1 MYSLWKFFLTKRN
14 FSYLLLGS
22 LIIAGLFSLSAIPK
36 ESAPEVRIP
45 VGIVSTVLPGASA
58 IDVETLVTNKIE
70 DALSGNLKNVDKITS
85 VSRENVSIIT
95 VQFNSDADLDK
106 SIQDLKDK
114 VDRVKSE
121 LPDEANDPIV
131 SDVDFVNQPI
141 YTFSIGSE
149 ISEEELNKLADSL
162 EEDLKQVQGVSTVS
176 VVGKRDRQVSVI
188 ARKEALASFGLG
200 LTDIV
205 NALSR
210 ANAELPVGSIELDGV
225 NYGIQFKGD
234 IKDPN
239 EIQNLPILSKNGHA
253 IYVRDVADVIVGLSK
268 QSSISRVS
276 ADGKPSEPSLSVAV
290 FKRTGGNIANVTD
303 AVGKRLEELQK
314 PGELLEGVTV
324 NTTLDSG
331 EELRKSLFELT
342 RTGIEAIVLVMIVL
356 FLTVGWREA
365 LVAGSSIPISFV
377 IAFIGLNYSG
387 NTLNFVSL
395 FSLILAMGILV
406 DAGIVVV
413 ESMYTFVTKGNSPKE
428 SAFLAVKTYQ
438 APLTA
443 GIMAT
448 VLMFF
453 PLFFISGIV
462 GQFIATIPF
471 TIIFVLL
478 ASLFVALVFVPV
490 LGVSFL
496 STEEK
501 GHAGHSWQDEWFY
514 KLQNWYVAFLTRI
527 FANRRLQK
535 QIILVLA
542 IGFFVSPLFPISGLV
557 KVIFF
562 PGEDV
567 DYVIVEDELP
577 QGTALSR
584 TDLEM
589 RKIEEF
595 LYDEPD
601 IAAFSTSVGA
611 SSEFSNNPT
620 ADTKFGNI
628 FINLKK
634 DRKMTSSEMVE
645 HLREKLAGINTSEIR
660 VSEPSGGPPVG
671 TPIVIKFRG
680 DDLDAINSLA
690 DQSARILRS
699 IKGTA
704 NVTASTKDS
713 ETEFVLT
720 IDKAKAISLGID
732 PSTVAFTL
740 RAAVNGTK
748 ATSIKTSGNDIDI
761 VVSANLNPNYVTP
774 EDTTKTTIDSIQN
787 MQIASPNG
795 PVLLGTLL
803 STKLDTAS
811 AAITHD
817 ERKRVATA
825 ASDLSAT
832 GNTAEINAEFKKRAA
847 TELDIPA
854 GVIMTSGG
862 ETEETDKSFSEMG
875 YALLAGLVL
884 MLAVLMF
891 EFNSW
896 RHSFYVLSGV
906 PLTLIGIMIGLAL
919 TRLPLSFP
927 SVLGVI
933 ALAGIIVNHTIL
945 LLDVINHLRREHP
958 DKNITDLVIEG
969 SSIRLRPIALTNIT
983 TIIGMFPLAFTGG
996 LWAPLAT
1003 AIIFG
1008 LSFAAVIT
1016 LLLIPILYNLWPG
1029 VLHD

>member
-1 MYSLWKFFLTKRN
+1 MYTFWKFFLTKRN

-22 LIIAGLFSLSAIPK
+22 LIVAGLSSLSSIPK

-45 VGIVSTVLPGASA
+45 IGIVSTVLPGASA

-114 VDRVKSE
+114 VDRAKSD
-121 LPDEANDPIV
+121 LPEEANDPIV

-141 YTFSIGSE
+141 YTFSIGSQ
-149 ISEEELNKLADSL
+149 ISEQELNKVATLL
-162 EEDLKQVQGVSTVS
+162 EEDLKQVSGVSTVS
-176 VVGKRDRQVSVI
+176 IVGKRDTQVSVI
-188 ARKEALASFGLG
+188 ARKESLASFGLQ
-200 LTDIV
+200 LSDIIG
-205 NALSR
+205 ALSR

-234 IKDPN
+234 IKDPS
-239 EIQNLPILSKNGHA
+239 EIENLPIISKNGHA
-253 IYVRDVADVIVGLSK
+253 IYVRDVADVVVGLSR

-303 AVGKRLEELQK
+303 GVGKRLAELQK
-314 PGELLEGVTV
+314 PGEILDGITV
-324 NTTLDSG
+324 NTTLDAG
-331 EELRKSLFELT
+331 AELRKSLFELT
-342 RTGIEAIVLVMIVL
+342 RTGIEAVVLVMIVL

-413 ESMYTFVTKGNSPKE
+413 ESMYTFVTKGSTPKE

-496 STEEK
+496 STEAK
-501 GHAGHSWQDEWFY
+501 GHAGNSWQDQWFY
-514 KLQNWYVAFLTRI
+514 RLQAWYTAFLTKI
-527 FANRRLQK
+527 FANRKLQK
-535 QIILVLA
+535 RIIVLLVV
-542 IGFFVSPLFPISGLV
+542 GFLISPFFPISGLV

-567 DYVIVEDELP
+567 DYVIIDDELP
-577 QGTALSR
+577 QGTSLSS

-595 LYDEPD
+595 LYDESD

-611 SSEFSNNPT
+611 SSEFSSNPT

-634 DRKMTSSEMVE
+634 DRKMTSSQMVE
-645 HLREKLAGINTSEIR
+645 HLRKKLAGINTSEIR
-660 VSEPSGGPPVG
+660 VSEPSNGPPVG
-671 TPIVIKFRG
+671 TAVQIKFLG
-680 DDLDAINSLA
+680 DDLDAINALA
-690 DQSARILRS
+690 DQSARILRT
-699 IKGTA
+699 IPGTA

-720 IDKAKAISLGID
+720 VDKAKAISLGID
-732 PSTVAFTL
+732 PSTIAFNL

-748 ATSIKTSGNDIDI
+748 ATSIKTSGDDIDI

-774 EDTTKTTIDSIQN
+774 EDTTKTTIEAIEN
-787 MQIASPNG
+787 MQISSPNG

-825 ASDLSAT
+825 SSDLSAT
-832 GNTAEINAEFKKRAA
+832 GNTAEINAEFAKRAA
-847 TELDIPA
+847 KELTIPQGVTMQA
-854 GVIMTSGG
+854 GGQ
-862 ETEETDKSFSEMG
+862 TEETDKSFSEMG

-896 RHSFYVLSGV
+896 RHSLYVLSGV
-906 PLTLIGIMIGLAL
+906 PLTLIGIMIGLAI

-958 DKNITDLVIEG
+958 DKPITDLVIEG
-969 SSIRLRPIALTNIT
+969 ASIRLRPITLTNVT
-983 TIIGMFPLAFTGG
+983 TIIGMIPLAFTGG